1 MNKKIHAVIFDLD
14 GTLTEPVLDFDLI
27 RSEIGQISGPI
38 LEAMD
43 KMAASQRQRAE
54 EILRKHER
62 LAVEQSRL
70 NPGVH
75 EVMDWLRQHDKRIGL
90 FTRNQ
95 RESVETFCRMHHLV
109 FDGIVTREDGPY
121 KPDPFPVACACQQ
134 MRVRAEA
141 AVVVGDYVF
150 DLMSGRRAGARTVLL
165 GTHKSYQKFTDHAD
179 FVILN
184 LAELPGVI
192 ENLENSQFCQ
202 SRVRIADKGS

>member
-1 MNKKIHAVIFDLD
+1 MNKKVDAVIFDLD

-43 KMAASQRQRAE
+43 EMTASQRERAE

-62 LAVEQSRL
+62 AAVEESRL

-75 EVMDWLRQHDKRIGL
+75 EVMDWLRKHGKRIGL

-95 RESVETFCRMHHLV
+95 RESVETFCRMHKLA

-121 KPDPFPVACACQQ
+121 KPNPFPVTYACQQ
-134 MRVRAEA
+134 MEVRAEA

-184 LAELPGVI
+184 LGELPGVLESM
-192 ENLENSQFCQ
+192 ENGKFCQ
-202 SRVRIADKGS
+202 SRVQIVGNS